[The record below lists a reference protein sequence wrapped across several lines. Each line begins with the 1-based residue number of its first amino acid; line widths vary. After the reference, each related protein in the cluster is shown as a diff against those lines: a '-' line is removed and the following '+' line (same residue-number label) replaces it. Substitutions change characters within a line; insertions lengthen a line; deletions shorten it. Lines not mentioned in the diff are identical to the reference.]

1 MAVNFDAVL
10 NLSKAGLMNPEQM
23 GYKDSL
29 EIIKDESV
37 KIQKSFVK
45 IGWYLKHI
53 KDDELYK
60 EDGYANINECAAD
73 QLGYSQSTVSRLI
86 NICEKF
92 SKNHNSPELDDKY
105 AGFDK
110 SQMIEMLPMEPEQ
123 LERVK
128 PDMTVK
134 QIRDIKDEG
143 KISKNDT
150 KESDEDSTIPGQ
162 TSIERDFP
170 EYMPS
175 EPAIFDDSEEEN
187 DNQKYAMSHK
197 GETVIEDEENILDE
211 AVIDGQYRE
220 VDGLEEAVILQTDD
234 AIHDERWFVEQ
245 YVKFAAKESAEL
257 MEICRREKNNSDRA
271 KAIQKNADLYGY
283 YDKSCWEYSFEFHKL
298 SEGVDI
304 CIGEEEMHLTYERFA
319 LELMRI
325 AERDIATSQSEK
337 SAYGLE
343 KTEHPEGSL
352 LTTEGCGHKHNCF
365 SCAQDCNI
373 RQKDRY
379 CALAPFGN
387 PFPCTTMAV
396 LGNLKEELE
405 DKCQFVNND
414 LAPHTAGSG
423 EADPC
428 CRTCQ
433 ELCGYRCQRAPLKEE
448 PSEDDTESQEY
459 TDQESDDDV
468 RLLRDMLKEAK
479 RLLQDYLD
487 LGDFPELTVRKQRLI
502 VGALANMVCE
512 LEKLQEKEEAAAEM
526 QQELPLLK
534 NDTQRKQWLSDYKV
548 WGIWYRDVN
557 IDVIYYKF
565 DFFDGSRLVVTE
577 YPQRHSYY
585 SNESKDEHYY
595 HLLKKNAKRGRD
607 VYDEKY
613 RCQPDCETELV
624 KFLKS
629 IQKKER

>member
-143 KISKNDT
+143 KISGDDT
-150 KESDEDSTIPGQ
+150 EEKDEDNNVPGQ

-175 EPAIFDDSEEEN
+175 ETTISNDSEEEN

-197 GETVIEDEENILDE
+197 DETVMEDEEDIGDE
-211 AVIDGQYRE
+211 AVIDGEYRE
-220 VDGLEEAVILQTDD
+220 I
-234 AIHDERWFVEQ
+234 
-245 YVKFAAKESAEL
+245 
-257 MEICRREKNNSDRA
+257 
-271 KAIQKNADLYGY
+271 
-283 YDKSCWEYSFEFHKL
+283 
-298 SEGVDI
+298 
-304 CIGEEEMHLTYERFA
+304 
-319 LELMRI
+319 
-325 AERDIATSQSEK
+325 SEK
-337 SAYGLE
+337 SALGLE
-343 KTEHPEGSL
+343 KTEYPEGSL
-352 LTTEGCGHKHNCF
+352 LT
-365 SCAQDCNI
+365 
-373 RQKDRY
+373 
-379 CALAPFGN
+379 
-387 PFPCTTMAV
+387 
-396 LGNLKEELE
+396 
-405 DKCQFVNND
+405 
-414 LAPHTAGSG
+414 
-423 EADPC
+423 
-428 CRTCQ
+428 
-433 ELCGYRCQRAPLKEE
+433 
-448 PSEDDTESQEY
+448 QEY

-512 LEKLQEKEEAAAEM
+512 LE
-526 QQELPLLK
+526 
-534 NDTQRKQWLSDYKV
+534 
-548 WGIWYRDVN
+548 
-557 IDVIYYKF
+557 
-565 DFFDGSRLVVTE
+565 RL
-577 YPQRHSYY
+577 
-585 SNESKDEHYY
+585 
-595 HLLKKNAKRGRD
+595 
-607 VYDEKY
+607 
-613 RCQPDCETELV
+613 
-624 KFLKS
+624 
-629 IQKKER
+629 QKKER